1 MNNFQRLEEEEIDRL
16 PDLPLGIAQ
25 NVNDTLGGMRTFGSI
40 VELYLAKIFD
50 VVTMMAGGEVKRP
63 QNKNTFTHTGGHG
76 SPTEPNGDTPRGPK
90 N

>member
-25 NVNDTLGGMRTFGSI
+25 NVNNALGGMRTFGSI
-40 VELYLAKIFD
+40 IELYVAKIFD
-50 VVTMMAGGEVKRP
+50 VVTMMAGGDINRP
-63 QNKNTFTHTGGHG
+63 NNKFGHTSGHG
-76 SPTEPNGDTPRGPK
+76 SPTEPDRESHRGPA